1 MRRYKV
7 CRADSPEAL
16 YFEFLVD
23 RSTKASSSFDS
34 VENDALKKMHS
45 FLSSTNNVNQHF
57 KGLQGATQLWKAAK
71 QGHIKAVEC
80 ALQHATIN
88 PNQAHKH
95 TDSTPLYIA
104 SYYGHEG
111 VVKALLSHPR
121 IQVNRG
127 KAEMTPLFAAIQEGR
142 EGVVEMLLKSKGVA
156 VNQANARGVTPLLQA
171 CELGRE
177 YICSLLLKAPS
188 IEVTQGMGGEN
199 IALSARYASLKGH
212 QAIFDML
219 LEHEHLQDQKVSKT
233 QL

>member
-7 CRADSPEAL
+7 CRADNPEAL
-16 YFEFLVD
+16 YFDFLVD
-23 RSTKASSSFDS
+23 RSIKASYSFDS
-34 VENDALKKMHS
+34 VENGALKKMQL

-57 KGLQGATQLWKAAK
+57 KELRGATKLWEAAK
-71 QGHIKAVEC
+71 QGHIQAVEY

-88 PNQAHKH
+88 PNAAHKH

-127 KAEMTPLFAAIQEGR
+127 KAEMTPLFAAVQEGR
-142 EGVVEMLLKSKGVA
+142 EGVVELLLKSKGVA
-156 VNQANARGVTPLLQA
+156 VNQANAQGVTPLLQA
-171 CELGRE
+171 CELGHE

-188 IEVTQGMGGEN
+188 IEINHGMGGEN
-199 IALSARYASLKGH
+199 NALSTRYASLKWH
-212 QAIFDML
+212 QPIVDIL
-219 LEHEHLQDQKVSKT
+219 LEHEHLQDQKAISS
-233 QL
+233 

>member
-1 MRRYKV
+1 V
-7 CRADSPEAL
+7 CRADNPEAL
-16 YFEFLVD
+16 HFDFLVD

-34 VENDALKKMHS
+34 VENDALQRMQL
-45 FLSSTNNVNQHF
+45 FLSSTNNVNQHI
-57 KGLQGATQLWKAAK
+57 KGLQGATKLWEAAK
-71 QGHIKAVEC
+71 HGHIQAVEC
-80 ALQHATIN
+80 ALQHAKIN

-127 KAEMTPLFAAIQEGR
+127 KAEMTPFFAAVQEGR
-142 EGVVEMLLKSKGVA
+142 EGVVEMLLNSKSVA

-171 CELGRE
+171 CELGHE

-188 IEVTQGMGGEN
+188 IEVTHGVGGAN
-199 IALSARYASLKGH
+199 NALSTRYVSLKGH
-212 QAIFDML
+212 RPIVDML
-219 LEHEHLQDQKVSKT
+219 LEHEHLPVK
-233 QL
+233 LL